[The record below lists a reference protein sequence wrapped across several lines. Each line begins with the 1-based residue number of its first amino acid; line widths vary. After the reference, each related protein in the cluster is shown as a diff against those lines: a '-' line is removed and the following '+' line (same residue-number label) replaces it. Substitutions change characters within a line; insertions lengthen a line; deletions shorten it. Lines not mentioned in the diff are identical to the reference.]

1 MSTVVFGCIG
11 FLSEAKK
18 RALSTPVYDSFK
30 QSTYPLPKGALPE
43 GGTFTSS
50 DVTKQLYVH
59 EGARTMF
66 DESVKKSVREEKV
79 DRMMKRIKNE
89 FKLPSVALLVD
100 NLGLAWDFNLVKL
113 ESNVKVVLNEGFYKN
128 YKHRDWCP

>member
-1 MSTVVFGCIG
+1 
-11 FLSEAKK
+11 
-18 RALSTPVYDSFK
+18 
-30 QSTYPLPKGALPE
+30 
-43 GGTFTSS
+43 
-50 DVTKQLYVH
+50 
-59 EGARTMF
+59 MF

-79 DRMMKRIKNE
+79 DRMMKKIRNE